1 MILSDAYV
9 YNPIVN
15 TADLIHHLESHPEI
29 LFAYL
34 FGSQA
39 TGKARANSDVDI
51 AVYLSKKIRSKQTLD
66 WRLTLMAELS
76 RVLRTD
82 AVEIIVLNEAPLVLR
97 YEVVSKGKLLVN
109 ADPSKELD
117 FKLRTRDEYFD
128 TAPLRAMFRHVMRQK
143 IQEGTFFGQSRN
155 P

>member
-1 MILSDAYV
+1 MSDACA
-9 YNPIVN
+9 YNRIMHTVG
-15 TADLIHHLESHPEI
+15 LSKRLESHPEI

-51 AVYLSKKIRSKQTLD
+51 AVYLSRKIPSKRTLA

-76 RVLRTD
+76 KVLHTD
-82 AVEIIVLNEAPLVLR
+82 AIEIVVLNEAPLVLR
-97 YEVVSKGKLLVN
+97 YEVVSKGVLLMN

-128 TAPLRAMFRHVMRQK
+128 TAPFRAMFRRVMRQK
-143 IQEGTFFGQSRN
+143 IEEGTFFGQS
-155 P
+155 